1 MSYRAP
7 RLKGLDLD
15 RSKDSPEILFNE
27 LTEASRKMDGIV
39 ARIQEYTRGCQVP
52 VTKLEAQLSQLTQ
65 EGRSCQ
71 RNRRRRSQ
79 TLWACLSPRH
89 SGSAHRNEHLSNLTS
104 MRRNQHLPDKAEIAD

>member
-15 RSKDSPEILFNE
+15 RPKDSPEILFNE

-39 ARIQEYTRGCQVP
+39 ARIQEYTRGCQVS

-65 EGRSCQ
+65 EEGELRKRIEGLQ
-71 RNRRRRSQ
+71 Q
-79 TLWACLSPRH
+79 VP
-89 SGSAHRNEHLSNLTS
+89 
-104 MRRNQHLPDKAEIAD
+104 LPAS